1 MTKDPH
7 EALEVEVISRG
18 ISIVDG
24 RVLLCKNLK
33 HGYYYLPGG
42 HVEFGETAA
51 AALSREYQEE
61 AGVDIKVGEL
71 AFVHEHI
78 FRQGRRVRH
87 ELNLVF
93 HVELPS
99 ANVASQED
107 KIAFEW
113 ADLASIAERDI
124 RPEAARMWLSRPIGG
139 TIRFESELLT

>member
-7 EALEVEVISRG
+7 ETLDVEVISRG
-18 ISIVDG
+18 LATSNG
-24 RVLLCKNLK
+24 RVLLCQDRK

-51 AALSREYQEE
+51 AGLSREFQEE
-61 AGVDIKVGEL
+61 AGISVKVGEL

-93 HVELPS
+93 HVELPGPL
-99 ANVASQED
+99 VVSQEE

-113 ADLASIAERDI
+113 ADLATISEKDI

-139 TIRFESELLT
+139 TIRFESDSLT